1 MADSTTLLHAAVLG
15 VVEGLTEFLPV
26 SSTGHLILT
35 GHVLGF
41 AGPPGK
47 VFEVVVQLG
56 AILAV
61 VALYAERLLR
71 VAMRLPHDPAARHFA
86 LTVAAAFLPAMVL
99 GVVFHDA
106 IKTVLFSPWVVV
118 SALITGGAFILLAET
133 IRPVPRHHAAERLPL
148 PLAVKVGLC
157 QAVAMVPGVSRSGAT
172 ILGGMMLGVDR
183 RAAAEFSFFL
193 AIPTMLGASV
203 LDLYKG
209 WGRLDGSLALEIA
222 VASLASFVTA
232 TVVVRAF
239 VTFLGRHTF
248 APFGWYRIAAGAA
261 MIGFLVSRGA

>member
-99 GVVFHDA
+99 GVGFHDA

-172 ILGGMMLGVDR
+172 ILGGMLLGIDR

-193 AIPTMLGASV
+193 AIPTMLGATV
-203 LDLYKG
+203 YDLYQIG
-209 WGRLDGSLALEIA
+209 PELAAGDLLTIAVGFGLAL
-222 VASLASFVTA
+222 VTA
-232 TVVVRAF
+232 MVVIRAF
-239 VTFLGRHTF
+239 LAFLTRHTF
-248 APFGWYRIAAGAA
+248 RVFGWYRIALGLSMAGVLLAH
-261 MIGFLVSRGA
+261 G